1 MKSDQMQYEY
11 GVPDMHYPTPEEI
24 ERAIG
29 RARQLRAQALWDVMH
44 VAAKRLARAFSGRA
58 AAVARGAAAAEHAH
72 TA

>member
-1 MKSDQMQYEY
+1 
-11 GVPDMHYPTPEEI
+11 
-24 ERAIG
+24 
-29 RARQLRAQALWDVMH
+29 MH